1 MVATLLIYIITV
13 LILTVVADK
22 DAADIQ
28 ASSEARQSHSKM
40 LDAGTK
46 VSSI

>member
-1 MVATLLIYIITV
+1 MVATLLIYVITV

-28 ASSEARQSHSKM
+28 ASPKPDSLTANC
-40 LDAGTK
+40 
-46 VSSI
+46 